1 MTAMGRH
8 LHSAQRP
15 GNRNAAADR
24 AAVDAAWHVLE
35 AANELGDETT
45 VAACRRIIDA
55 SLNGVGA
62 DNADLQRVADYFR

>member
-1 MTAMGRH
+1 MIGMGRH
-8 LHSAQRP
+8 LHAAQRR
-15 GNRNAAADR
+15 GSRHAAVDR

-55 SLNGVGA
+55 SLNGAGA
-62 DNADLQRVADYFR
+62 DEADLQRVADYFR